1 MSELKIEEIVVGEG
15 DEVKDGDW
23 VSVHY
28 TGCLEDG
35 TKFDSSLDRGEPSFR
50 SVLVPFRSVYVRLT
64 VAVPAADMAAL

>member
-28 TGCLEDG
+28 TER
-35 TKFDSSLDRGEPSFR
+35 SLIRASTAANRLSF
-50 SVLVPFRSVYVRLT
+50 PW
-64 VAVPAADMAAL
+64 AAAW

>member
-28 TGCLEDG
+28 TG
-35 TKFDSSLDRGEPSFR
+35 
-50 SVLVPFRSVYVRLT
+50 
-64 VAVPAADMAAL
+64 